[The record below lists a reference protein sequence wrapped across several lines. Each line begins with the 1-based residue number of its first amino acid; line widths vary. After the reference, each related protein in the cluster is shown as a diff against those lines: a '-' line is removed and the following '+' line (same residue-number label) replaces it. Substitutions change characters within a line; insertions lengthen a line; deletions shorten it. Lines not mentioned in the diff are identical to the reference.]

1 MTTRVRYR
9 YWIASAV
16 AALAFVLMLVTLVS
30 REWIEILFGVDP
42 DGGNG
47 SLEWVI
53 VLVVAVVGLSS
64 SFAARYEFRR
74 VRRLGG
80 LLNAVDRS

>member
-1 MTTRVRYR
+1 MTTCVRYR